1 MRHVWITGAGRGI
14 GAAIALAFAREG
26 ATLSLSG
33 RNLATLNLQKQILEQ
48 ACPGVKVHV
57 SVMDL
62 VDAASVTAAYQANH
76 HALGPVDVLINNAG
90 QALSQPFAKTDMT
103 LWHQMLN
110 VNLTGTYLCI
120 QATLPDLRTPQ
131 PQRSGTLVRLVGMT
145 LEARGVMAPLGAC
158 CEVVGQTGH
167 RVEAEVVGFNDK
179 VLFLMPFTEPTGV
192 GPGDMVRVL
201 SNSSL
206 VKLGPELLGR
216 VIDGR
221 CQPLDGKP
229 DPGCKELLSL
239 LGRPINPMER
249 GPINKILDVGVKA
262 INGVLTLGRGQRL
275 GLVAGSGVGKSVLLG
290 MLTRFTKADVVVI
303 GLIGERG
310 REVQAF
316 IQESLGEEGLAKS
329 VVVAAPANV
338 SPVLR
343 LKATH
348 LTHVIAEYFRDQG
361 KDVLMLCDS
370 LTRVAH
376 AQREIGLAIGEPPT
390 AKGYPPSVFA
400 LLPNLIERGGV
411 GRHGHGS
418 ITAIYTVLAEGD
430 DAADPIVD
438 IARAS
443 LDGQVMLSRKLA
455 DSAHYPAIDLTGS
468 ISRLMQS
475 LLSNE
480 DLKSA
485 NKLRRLWSIYQQNVD
500 LVQVGAYENGSN
512 PELDEAI
519 RLNDRIVSF
528 LRQDMHISQD
538 YETTRQQLRELLSQ

>member
-1 MRHVWITGAGRGI
+1 MFD
-14 GAAIALAFAREG
+14 FAE
-26 ATLSLSG
+26 
-33 RNLATLNLQKQILEQ
+33 E
-48 ACPGVKVHV
+48 V
-57 SVMDL
+57 S
-62 VDAASVTAAYQANH
+62 H
-76 HALGPVDVLINNAG
+76 
-90 QALSQPFAKTDMT
+90 
-103 LWHQMLN
+103 
-110 VNLTGTYLCI
+110 C
-120 QATLPDLRTPQ
+120 LPRLRAPE
-131 PQRSGTLVRLVGMT
+131 PQRTGTLVRLVGLT
-145 LEARGVMAPLGAC
+145 LETRGIMAPLGAC
-158 CEVVGQTGH
+158 CEVVGRHGH

-179 VLFLMPFTEPTGV
+179 TLFLMPFTDPVGV

-201 SNSSL
+201 SHSSQ
-206 VKLGPELLGR
+206 VCLGPELLGR

-221 CQPLDGKP
+221 GQPLDGKP
-229 DPGCKELLSL
+229 APKCRDTLALM
-239 LGRPINPMER
+239 GRPLNPMER
-249 GPINKILDVGVKA
+249 GPIQQVLDVGVKA
-262 INGVLTLGRGQRL
+262 INGVLTMGRGQRI

-316 IQESLGEEGLAKS
+316 ISESLGTEGLAKS
-329 VVVAAPANV
+329 VVVAAPANL

-348 LTHVIAEYFRDQG
+348 MTHVIAEYFRDQG
-361 KDVLMLCDS
+361 KNVLMLCDS

-430 DAADPIVD
+430 DASDPIVD

-455 DSAHYPAIDLTGS
+455 DSAHYPAIDLNGS

-475 LLSNE
+475 LLSSE
-480 DLKSA
+480 DMKMS
-485 NKLRRLWSIYQQNVD
+485 NKLRRLWSLYQQNED
-500 LVQVGAYENGSN
+500 LIQVGAYEKGSSA
-512 PELDEAI
+512 EVDEAI
-519 RLNDRIVSF
+519 RLHDRIVNF
-528 LRQDMHISQD
+528 LRQDMHSGQD
-538 YETTRQQLRELLSQ
+538 YESTRQELRQLLTTE

>member
-1 MRHVWITGAGRGI
+1 MID
-14 GAAIALAFAREG
+14 FAE
-26 ATLSLSG
+26 AVEQSLSG
-33 RNLATLNLQKQILEQ
+33 
-48 ACPGVKVHV
+48 
-57 SVMDL
+57 
-62 VDAASVTAAYQANH
+62 
-76 HALGPVDVLINNAG
+76 
-90 QALSQPFAKTDMT
+90 
-103 LWHQMLN
+103 
-110 VNLTGTYLCI
+110 
-120 QATLPDLRTPQ
+120 LRTPQ

-158 CEVVGQTGH
+158 CEVVGRHGH

-179 VLFLMPFTEPTGV
+179 VLFLMPFTEPAGV
-192 GPGDMVRVL
+192 GPGDMVRVV

-206 VKLGPELLGR
+206 VSLGPELLGR

-229 DPGCKELLSL
+229 APVCKDLLSL

-262 INGVLTLGRGQRL
+262 INGILTLGRGQRL
-275 GLVAGSGVGKSVLLG
+275 GLIAGSGVGKSVLLG
-290 MLTRFTKADVVVI
+290 MLTRFTKADIVII

-329 VVVAAPANV
+329 VVIAAPANV

-390 AKGYPPSVFA
+390 AKGYPPSVFG

-468 ISRLMQS
+468 ISRLMQT
-475 LLSNE
+475 LLSSE
-480 DLKSA
+480 DLKLS
-485 NKLRRLWSIYQQNVD
+485 NKLRRLWSLYQQNVD
-500 LVQVGAYENGSN
+500 LIQVGAYENGSN

-519 RLNDRIVSF
+519 RLNDRIVNF

-538 YETTRQQLRELLSQ
+538 YEVTRSQLRDLLSQP

>member
-1 MRHVWITGAGRGI
+1 MNF
-14 GAAIALAFAREG
+14 AADI
-26 ATLSLSG
+26 
-33 RNLATLNLQKQILEQ
+33 
-48 ACPGVKVHV
+48 
-57 SVMDL
+57 
-62 VDAASVTAAYQANH
+62 DA
-76 HALGPVDVLINNAG
+76 VL
-90 QALSQPFAKTDMT
+90 P
-103 LWHQMLN
+103 H
-110 VNLTGTYLCI
+110 
-120 QATLPDLRTPQ
+120 LRTPQ

-158 CEVVGQTGH
+158 CEVVGRHGH

-179 VLFLMPFTEPTGV
+179 ILFLMPFTEPTGV
-192 GPGDMVRVL
+192 GPGDMVRVI

-206 VKLGPELLGR
+206 VSLGPELLGR

-229 DPGCKELLSL
+229 PPECKELLSL

-275 GLVAGSGVGKSVLLG
+275 GLIAGSGVGKSVLLG

-329 VVVAAPANV
+329 VVIAAPANV

-390 AKGYPPSVFA
+390 AKGYPPSVFG

-411 GRHGHGS
+411 GRHGYGS

-475 LLSNE
+475 LLSSE

-500 LVQVGAYENGSN
+500 LVQVGAYEHGSN

-519 RLNDRIVSF
+519 RLNDRIVGF

-538 YETTRQQLRELLSQ
+538 YDTTRQQLRELLNQN

>member
-1 MRHVWITGAGRGI
+1 MMD
-14 GAAIALAFAREG
+14 FAQEVEQ
-26 ATLSLSG
+26 SLSG
-33 RNLATLNLQKQILEQ
+33 
-48 ACPGVKVHV
+48 
-57 SVMDL
+57 
-62 VDAASVTAAYQANH
+62 
-76 HALGPVDVLINNAG
+76 
-90 QALSQPFAKTDMT
+90 
-103 LWHQMLN
+103 
-110 VNLTGTYLCI
+110 
-120 QATLPDLRTPQ
+120 LRTPQ

-158 CEVVGQTGH
+158 CEVVGRHGH

-179 VLFLMPFTEPTGV
+179 VLFLMPFTEPAGV
-192 GPGDMVRVL
+192 GPGDMVRVV

-206 VKLGPELLGR
+206 VSLGPELLGR

-229 DPGCKELLSL
+229 APVCKDLLSL

-262 INGVLTLGRGQRL
+262 INGILTLGRGQRL
-275 GLVAGSGVGKSVLLG
+275 GLIAGSGVGKSVLLG
-290 MLTRFTKADVVVI
+290 MLTRFTKADIVVI

-329 VVVAAPANV
+329 VVIAAPANV

-390 AKGYPPSVFA
+390 AKGYPPSVFG

-468 ISRLMQS
+468 ISRLMQT
-475 LLSNE
+475 LLSSE
-480 DLKSA
+480 DLKLS
-485 NKLRRLWSIYQQNVD
+485 NKLRRLWSLYQQNVD
-500 LVQVGAYENGSN
+500 LIQVGAYENGSN

-519 RLNDRIVSF
+519 RLNDRIVNF

-538 YETTRQQLRELLSQ
+538 YEVTRSQLRDLLNQS